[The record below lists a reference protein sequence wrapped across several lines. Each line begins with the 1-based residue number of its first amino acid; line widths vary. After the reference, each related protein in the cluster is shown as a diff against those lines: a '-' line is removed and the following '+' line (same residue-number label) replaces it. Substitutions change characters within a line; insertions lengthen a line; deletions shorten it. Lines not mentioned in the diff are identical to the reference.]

1 MARGT
6 QARASATIKEVSSI
20 KGVLLI
26 FLIPLA
32 FTWLTFLL
40 RHASKRY
47 TDTRATAARLGA
59 GEPELFLTQEPFACL
74 SATSP

>member
-1 MARGT
+1 MVRGT
-6 QARASATIKEVSSI
+6 QERASATIKEVSSI

-40 RHASKRY
+40 RHAFKRY

-59 GEPELFLTQEPFACL
+59 GEPELFLT
-74 SATSP
+74 